1 MAAIARDELRD
12 LARQCFMTR
21 ELTLEDAGRRY
32 EVPALQATVLE
43 LREAMRATLASLPDH
58 AFERRATGEG
68 EEQWAAGQV
77 IAHIAN
83 ASAFA
88 ATQLAPAL
96 GFELATPA
104 SYDIT
109 EIPDRAQALAIA
121 DAVLAGTRDF
131 FAALPAD
138 LDLERTLANERFGDL
153 GLRGYLMLTAIHDG
167 DHLGQLARLGA

>member
-1 MAAIARDELRD
+1 MATIGHDELRG

-21 ELTLEDAGRRY
+21 DLTLEDAGRRY
-32 EVPALQATVLE
+32 DVPTLQATVLE
-43 LREAMRATLASLPDH
+43 LREAMRAALVALPDH
-58 AFERRATGEG
+58 AFEGRSTGEG
-68 EEQWAAGQV
+68 EEHWAAGQV

-83 ASAFA
+83 ASSFA

-96 GFELATPA
+96 GFELAIPA
-104 SYDIT
+104 TYDISDT
-109 EIPDRAQALAIA
+109 PDRSQALAIA
-121 DAVLAGTRDF
+121 DAVLASTRDF

-167 DHLGQLARLGA
+167 DHLGQLARLGE